1 LLHLAWALVTK
12 QQRYQSNH
20 RIVAPALA
28 AA

>member
-20 RIVAPALA
+20 RIVDSALA